1 MATLINQGTLF
12 FTPCDGVQQS
22 LTTNITE
29 TEVEVTYGLS
39 VFHGVTPN
47 TFAVGDTLSYTV
59 VLQNTGS
66 GTLYTP
72 NVGISVAG
80 GTLALVPDSVT
91 AYLLTAD
98 DVTAVP
104 VTVTGGAPF
113 GFVIDAA
120 IPAGALVYLDY
131 QATVTAATGDVLVS
145 TATGGANAGSPA
157 GPILTDSDTAIA
169 RRQTL
174 QITKSAPE
182 AASVGDT
189 IAYRF
194 VITNSGEESVTIDVL
209 TDQLPDGFSFTGAAL
224 VVGGVIVPLTAGV
237 DYTVTPD
244 GLFTLNPATHIAL
257 PAGTSAVLTLT
268 GVVTA

>member
-1 MATLINQGTLF
+1 MATLINQGTLY

-39 VFHGVTPN
+39 VFHGVTPD

-72 NVGISVAG
+72 NVGITVTG

-91 AYLLTAD
+91 AFLLTAD

-104 VTVTGGAPF
+104 VTVTAGAPF
-113 GFVIDAA
+113 GFVIDTA
-120 IPAGALVYLDY
+120 IPAGALVYLNY
-131 QATVTAATGDVLVS
+131 EATVTAAMGDLLVS
-145 TATGGANAGSPA
+145 TATGGANAGSPT

-174 QITKSAPE
+174 TITKDAPDSA
-182 AASVGDT
+182 AVGDT

-194 VITNSGEESVTIDVL
+194 VITNSGEESVTLDSL
-209 TDQLPDGFSFTGAAL
+209 TDQLPEGFSFTGAAL
-224 VVGGVIVPLTAGV
+224 VVGGVIVPLVAGV
-237 DYTVTPD
+237 DYTVTAD
-244 GLFTLNPATHIAL
+244 GLFTLNPAARITL
-257 PAGTSAVLTLT
+257 PAGTSAQLTLT

>member
-1 MATLINQGTLF
+1 MAILQNQGTLF
-12 FTPCDGVQQS
+12 YTLVTGEQQS

-29 TEVEVTYGLS
+29 TAVEVNYGLA
-39 VFHGVTPN
+39 VYHGVTPD
-47 TFAVGDTLSYTV
+47 TFAVGDALSYTV

-72 NVGISVAG
+72 NVGITVTG
-80 GTLALVPDSVT
+80 GTVTLVPGSVT

-98 DVTAVP
+98 DVAAVP
-104 VTVTGGAPF
+104 VIVTGGAPF
-113 GFVIDAA
+113 GFVLDTA
-120 IPAGALVYLDY
+120 IPASALVYLNY
-131 QATVTAATGDVLVS
+131 EVTVAGAVADVLVS

-174 QITKSAPE
+174 SVVKSAPE
-182 AASVGDT
+182 EASVGDT
-189 IAYRF
+189 IAYCF
-194 VITNSGEESVTIDVL
+194 VITNSGEESLTIDGL
-209 TDQLPDGFSFTGAAL
+209 TDQLPEGFSFTGVAL
-224 VVGGVIVPLTAGV
+224 VVGGVIVPLVAGV

-244 GLFTLNPATHIAL
+244 GLFTLTPSAPISL
-257 PAGTSAVLTLT
+257 PAGTTAQLTIT

>member
-12 FTPCDGVQQS
+12 FTPDDGVQQS
-22 LTTNITE
+22 LMTNITE

-39 VFHGVTPN
+39 VFHGVTPD

-72 NVGISVAG
+72 NVGITVTG

-104 VTVTGGAPF
+104 VTVTVGEPF
-113 GFVIDAA
+113 GFVIDTA
-120 IPAGALVYLDY
+120 IPVGALVYLNY
-131 QATVTAATGDVLVS
+131 RATVTAATGDLLVS
-145 TATGGANAGSPA
+145 TAIGGANAGSPT

-182 AASVGDT
+182 EASVGDT

-194 VITNSGEESVTIDVL
+194 FITNSGEESVTIDGL
-209 TDQLPDGFSFTGAAL
+209 TDRLPAGFSFTGAAL
-224 VVGGVIVPLTAGV
+224 VVGGVIVPLVAGV
-237 DYTVTPD
+237 DYTVTD
-244 GLFTLNPATHIAL
+244 EGLFTLTPSTRITL
-257 PAGTSAVLTLT
+257 PAGSSAQLTIT

>member
-12 FTPCDGVQQS
+12 FTPSDGVQQS

-29 TEVEVTYGLS
+29 TEVEVTYGFS
-39 VFHGVTPN
+39 VYHGVTPDS
-47 TFAVGDTLSYTV
+47 FAVGDTLSYTV

-72 NVGISVAG
+72 NVGITVTG
-80 GTLALVPDSVT
+80 GSLVLVPGSVT

-131 QATVTAATGDVLVS
+131 EATVTAAMGELLVS
-145 TATGGANAGSPA
+145 TATGGANAGSPT

-182 AASVGDT
+182 EAAVGDT

-194 VITNSGEESVTIDVL
+194 VITNSGEESVTLDRL
-209 TDQLPDGFSFTGAAL
+209 TDQLPEGFSFTGAAL
-224 VVGGVIVPLTAGV
+224 VVGGVVVPLVAGV
-237 DYTVTPD
+237 DYTVTAE
-244 GLFTLNPATHIAL
+244 GLFTLNPVARITL
-257 PAGTSAVLTLT
+257 PAGTSAQLTLT